1 MRKRLLAVAC
11 LIASYAGLSA
21 DFKLEGEPFAIP
33 NLEVVWKAPSNAL
46 PEKLWVYKCVSQE
59 FSSNV
64 ISHLMALGDFNEAD
78 RTHIQ
83 GQAPFKDRRIRYYA
97 NQERTRHLGIFP
109 ELGWIDYADE
119 TANYY
124 GKERAKGVPSESE
137 TLELALKLLQN
148 LEIEQGQLA
157 GKEGTSQPYV
167 YRSVRDRSFKDP
179 DSGEKVKEV
188 IRRGVSFV
196 RRLDGINFTGMG
208 ADGGVGVAFGPRG
221 RLASLEVVWRNLQ
234 RHKSYE
240 VMQAADMVK
249 AVKNGEA
256 KRVPMDGGNPQT
268 AGRLTV
274 VKVTPFYLGDE
285 GSSRQEFAY
294 PFAALE
300 CTVDGGSNR
309 IVLKC
314 PIIRH

>member
-64 ISHLMALGDFNEAD
+64 ISHLMALGDFNETD

-83 GQAPFKDRRIRYYA
+83 GQPPFKDRRIRYYA

-221 RLASLEVVWRNLQ
+221 KVATLEIVWRNLQ

-240 VMQAADMVK
+240 VMQPADIVK

-256 KRVPMDGGNPQT
+256 RLVPLDVGNAQV
-268 AGRLTV
+268 ASRLTV
-274 VKVTPFYLGDE
+274 VKVTPFYLGEE
-285 GSSRQEFAY
+285 GSNRQDLVY

-300 CTVDGGSNR
+300 CTLDGGSNR

-314 PIIRH
+314 PIIRQ